1 MTLVHDVLFVAW
13 RSERTSTIHPVGRL
27 LRCERHPGPFWE
39 YAYVQGVR
47 EAEADGFAPSPEFSR
62 IDSVYG
68 SLNLFPLFQNRTMP
82 ASRPDY
88 ADHVGRVGLPVHAS
102 EPLLILS
109 RTGGR
114 RPTDKIEVFGL
125 PAFDPRLDAF
135 VYRFFL
141 RGVRHIGGAEQ
152 RIERLRP
159 DEELIVR
166 PDPLNASDAL
176 AVAIDNRESQA
187 LGYVPRCLLDDLH
200 ALRKGGSQ
208 LHAFVDRRNPP
219 PAPVHERLLCRL
231 AATAI
236 PDFVPFASASYQPVS
251 LEATQL
257 TITRQELVTSD

>member
-27 LRCERHPGPFWE
+27 LRCERRPGPFWE
-39 YAYVQGVR
+39 YAYVQGVHD
-47 EAEADGFAPSPEFSR
+47 AEADGFAPFPEFSR

-125 PAFDPRLDAF
+125 PAFDARTDAF

-141 RGVRHIGGAEQ
+141 RGVRHLVGAEE
-152 RIERLRP
+152 RIARLRR

-166 PDPLNASDAL
+166 PDPENVSDSL
-176 AVAIDNRESQA
+176 AVALDNHDSEH
-187 LGYVPRCLLDDLH
+187 LGFVPRCLLDDLH
-200 ALRKGGSQ
+200 ALRHAGSR
-208 LHAFVDRRNPP
+208 LDAFVDRKNPP
-219 PAPVHERLLCRL
+219 PAPVHERLLCRF
-231 AATAI
+231 AATAV
-236 PDFVPFASASYQPVS
+236 PGFVPFASARYQPVS
-251 LEATQL
+251 TEATRL
-257 TITRQELVTSD
+257 AITRQELITSD